1 MHVKHV
7 TPPIR
12 YAARL
17 YTRTSRYRSLY
28 LNLACFTSR
37 EGKAQRSNTSHDK
50 TPCFSRDT
58 VPSKVQHWPESFLY
72 KMFFF
77 FNLLVDRAP
86 SVFVKLEVYTTSKD
100 LASVDPL
107 CLTNIPH
114 THTQPWHTLQTH
126 TPPHTQPL
134 HTLHTPF
141 KHTQP
146 LHTLHTHTHTH
157 PHHTHSPNTPFT
169 HTPHTPHRHTP
180 YTPFTHTPH
189 THTPYTPCTHT
200 PHTPYTPCTHTPHTP
215 YTHTPSG
222 KSFSSSYFS
231 FGKFLLLNSY
241 FLYTVYVLP
250 VNENFYL

>member
-58 VPSKVQHWPESFLY
+58 VPSKVQHWPESFLD

-77 FNLLVDRAP
+77 FNLLVGGAP
-86 SVFVKLEVYTTSKD
+86 SVFVNLKFIQRPRIWPPWTPFSQTH
-100 LASVDPL
+100 P
-107 CLTNIPH
+107 TH
-114 THTQPWHTLQTH
+114 THTALTHPSNTH

-141 KHTQP
+141 KHTQL

-157 PHHTHSPNTPFT
+157 TPPHPHT
-169 HTPHTPHRHTP
+169 HTPHTA
-180 YTPFTHTPH
+180 
-189 THTPYTPCTHT
+189 
-200 PHTPYTPCTHTPHTP
+200 
-215 YTHTPSG
+215 
-222 KSFSSSYFS
+222 
-231 FGKFLLLNSY
+231 
-241 FLYTVYVLP
+241 